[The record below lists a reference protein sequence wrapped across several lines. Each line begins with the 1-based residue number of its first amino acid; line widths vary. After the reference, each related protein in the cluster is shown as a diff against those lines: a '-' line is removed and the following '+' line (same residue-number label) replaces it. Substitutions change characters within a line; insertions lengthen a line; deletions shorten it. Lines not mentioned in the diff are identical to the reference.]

1 MKQKIIGSQLLAI
14 LAVSIFAFGSVVY
27 ADATIIDT
35 INTEGNT
42 NTSFGIYNNGELV
55 VGQEEY
61 INGTANRTRTI
72 SIDTSDEELR
82 SYVESKEGEWSTSL
96 LNDQSLANIIG
107 QSVDYLEGR
116 EYNSRVA
123 DVIGSS
129 LDSYFA
135 SDDDIQQLLRMI
147 DDLQFK
153 ATNLNIRVAAIE
165 RTLEEMASED
175 YCNAKLETAKK
186 YNLTINGLKCGL
198 NSTYFYMNKDGT
210 MTAIETYNPE
220 VDPKPVKMTLIVPS
234 AVFAGNTFSAGV
246 LLNNTGSKFGAYKI
260 MMDVPEGWEIE
271 QESFT
276 GTLADKETRTLY
288 VKITPGSSKGTL
300 SAGAKIVMSGK
311 TYKLM
316 AQSELSPILLEEGE
330 PAPVVEE
337 EKIFITANLLSNLE
351 AGIGKLAAGT
361 SQALDNIS
369 GNISEILDNV
379 TRNLS
384 QGSGEGQ
391 DAQKAMSDFDT
402 LFGSV
407 LK

>member
-1 MKQKIIGSQLLAI
+1 MKEKIIASQLLAI
-14 LAVSIFAFGSVVY
+14 MAVSIFAFGSVVY
-27 ADATIIDT
+27 ADATIVDT

-55 VGQEEY
+55 VSQEEY

-82 SYVESKEGEWSTSL
+82 NYVDSKEGEWSTSL
-96 LNDQSLANIIG
+96 LNDQSLANILG

-116 EYNSRVA
+116 EYSSGVA
-123 DVIGSS
+123 DDIGSS

-153 ATNLNIRVAAIE
+153 ASNLNIRVAAIE

-220 VDPKPVKMTLIVPS
+220 VDPKPVKMTLVIPT

-246 LLNNTGSKFGAYKI
+246 LLNNTGTKFGAYKI
-260 MMDVPEGWEIE
+260 MIDVPEGWDIE

-276 GTLADKETRTLY
+276 GTLADREVKSLY
-288 VKITPGSSKGTL
+288 VKITPDNSQGAV

-316 AQSELSPILLEEGE
+316 AQSEISPIVLEEG
-330 PAPVVEE
+330 APVPEVKE
-337 EKIFITANLLSNLE
+337 EKVFITANLLSNLE
-351 AGIGKLAAGT
+351 GGFGKLASGT
-361 SQALDNIS
+361 SQALENIS
-369 GNISEILDNV
+369 GNISEILENV

-384 QGSGEGQ
+384 QGNSGE
-391 DAQKAMSDFDT
+391 DAQKAMSDFDS
-402 LFGSV
+402 LFGNI

>member
-1 MKQKIIGSQLLAI
+1 MKQKIIGSQLLAMMV
-14 LAVSIFAFGSVVY
+14 VSIFAFSSVVY
-27 ADATIIDT
+27 ADATIVDT

-42 NTSFGIYNNGELV
+42 NTSFGIYENGELV
-55 VGQEEY
+55 VSQEEY

-82 SYVESKEGEWSTSL
+82 NYVDSKEGEWSTSL
-96 LNDQSLANIIG
+96 MNDQSLANIIG

-116 EYNSRVA
+116 EYSSRVA
-123 DVIGSS
+123 DDIGSS

-153 ATNLNIRVAAIE
+153 ASNLNIRVAAIE

-198 NSTYFYMNKDGT
+198 NSTYFYANNDGT
-210 MTAIETYNPE
+210 MTAIETYNPN
-220 VDPKPVKMTLIVPS
+220 VDPKPVKMTLVIPT

-246 LLNNTGSKFGAYKI
+246 LLNNTGTKFGAYKI
-260 MMDVPEGWEIE
+260 MIDVPEGWDIE

-276 GTLADKETRTLY
+276 GTLADKEVKSLY
-288 VKITPGSSKGTL
+288 VKITPDNSQGAV

-316 AQSELSPILLEEGE
+316 AQSTIVPVVLEEG
-330 PAPVVEE
+330 APVPEVKEE
-337 EKIFITANLLSNLE
+337 ESIFITANLLSNLE
-351 AGIGKLAAGT
+351 GGLGKLASGAT
-361 SQALDNIS
+361 DAMDNIS
-369 GNISEILDNV
+369 GNISEILENV

-384 QGSGEGQ
+384 QGNGGQ
-391 DAQKAMSDFDT
+391 DAQKAMSDFDS
-402 LFGSV
+402 LFGNI